1 MIDLAVPEN
10 GRSIDVPIGRPN
22 TLIQLVSG
30 PSTQIQTSAGVR
42 LLTAGSPATIS
53 TRQMLK
59 NPFTRVNTNKNI
71 RRLTYI
77 SFYLRFRDIGMRLS
91 VERSMSDK
99 IQESLMVMI
108 RERALKPGDQIPTEI
123 ELCELLGVGRSSLR
137 EAVAQMISHGL
148 LSRMQG
154 RGTFIRQISLKLE
167 GGLDDLMSVTDMIR
181 SVGATP
187 STRRLQFDQIKA
199 SENLAA
205 KLRLGI
211 GDDCVRIERV
221 RCADDAIAA
230 YCIDIVPK
238 RVFDAAHGDLG
249 GESLFAMFERT
260 GRRLSHT
267 HTSIKPTILTPRD
280 LPELGDGFGLFLLL
294 DEVDFDQSGEPIC
307 YSNDYYNTSIFKFD
321 LVRKKR

>member
-1 MIDLAVPEN
+1 
-10 GRSIDVPIGRPN
+10 
-22 TLIQLVSG
+22 
-30 PSTQIQTSAGVR
+30 
-42 LLTAGSPATIS
+42 
-53 TRQMLK
+53 
-59 NPFTRVNTNKNI
+59 
-71 RRLTYI
+71 
-77 SFYLRFRDIGMRLS
+77 MRLS

-99 IQESLMVMI
+99 IQESLTSMI

-148 LSRMQG
+148 LSRVQG

-181 SVGATP
+181 SVGAIPT
-187 STRRLQFDQIKA
+187 TCRLRMDQIKA

-205 KLRLGI
+205 KLRLGV
-211 GDDCVRIERV
+211 GADCVRIERV

-230 YCIDIVPK
+230 YCIDTVPK
-238 RVFDAAHGDLG
+238 HVFDAANGEL

-267 HTSIKPTILTPRD
+267 HTSIQPTILTPRD

>member
-1 MIDLAVPEN
+1 
-10 GRSIDVPIGRPN
+10 
-22 TLIQLVSG
+22 
-30 PSTQIQTSAGVR
+30 
-42 LLTAGSPATIS
+42 
-53 TRQMLK
+53 
-59 NPFTRVNTNKNI
+59 
-71 RRLTYI
+71 
-77 SFYLRFRDIGMRLS
+77 MRLS

-99 IQESLMVMI
+99 IQESLTSMI
-108 RERALKPGDQIPTEI
+108 RERALKPGDQIPTET

-148 LSRMQG
+148 LSRVQG

-181 SVGATP
+181 SVGAVPT
-187 STRRLQFDQIKA
+187 TCRLRIDQIKA

-205 KLRLGI
+205 KLRLGV
-211 GDDCVRIERV
+211 GADCVRIERV

-230 YCIDIVPK
+230 YCIDTVPK
-238 RVFDAAHGDLG
+238 HVFDAANGEL
-249 GESLFAMFERT
+249 GESLFAMFART

-267 HTSIKPTILTPRD
+267 HTSIQPTILTPRD